1 MELQEGSNISPKK
14 KIFTYFYHG
23 HGAMR
28 QITTKWCHIPWTTQH
43 FFCHCILCISSFCH
57 QYLEPHVTRPVTH
70 GLSIALCCSQSTPV
84 PLRTCLSR
92 VPWFSKDE
100 SSAPQVRKPKLPL
113 NICICFYLFIYLFNV
128 QPVLPPTKR
137 RMLQCLLKIWFPTLP
152 MKNGEGHITC
162 FYRVIFNSTTTQS
175 ETVQLPIVPL
185 WKCHSRWLVH
195 GRLMVCLWDLHKHPV
210 GVEFL
215 WPIVSQQK

>member
-1 MELQEGSNISPKK
+1 MNNPAFLLPL
-14 KIFTYFYHG
+14 HPL
-23 HGAMR
+23 
-28 QITTKWCHIPWTTQH
+28 HILILSSVPWTTRH
-43 FFCHCILCISSFCH
+43 TTRNTWPFHRTLLFPVYAGAIANVSVSCPVV
-57 QYLEPHVTRPVTH
+57 LERRIKCSTSKKTK
-70 GLSIALCCSQSTPV
+70 IAIKYMYM
-84 PLRTCLSR
+84 
-92 VPWFSKDE
+92 F
-100 SSAPQVRKPKLPL
+100 
-113 NICICFYLFIYLFNV
+113 LFIYLFNV